1 MQMNIYDQINREI
14 GAHGDQWDSMHD
26 GYFSDAAVAS
36 PFIATITKYLSESD
50 IDAVVDLGGGTGF
63 ILRELIAKGLTK
75 NIIPVNMDCSSTQL
89 NAMGRSGIC
98 CINRLISEFNRSD
111 LFPFGERFFFIM
123 RSVLHYFGK
132 DGLIPVLQHI
142 RNQAQTGEMFIHQT
156 ACFEN
161 RADAQCLNALYR
173 EMGTPKWYPLVNELR
188 DKMAK
193 ANWKIMDMFTA
204 PPLKLLSAELG
215 QRYGLDAQALMK
227 IRGTLLDE
235 FGSSR
240 NVFQPTS
247 DGFAVYLHYYICVAR
262 AAR

>member
-26 GYFSDAAVAS
+26 GYFSDVAVAR

-50 IDAVVDLGGGTGF
+50 SEVVVDLGGGTGF
-63 ILRELIAKGLTK
+63 ILRELVAKSLTK
-75 NIIPVNMDCSSTQL
+75 KIVPVNMDCSSTQL
-89 NAMGRSGIC
+89 NAMAGSCIC
-98 CINRLISEFNRSD
+98 CLNRLISEFNRSD
-111 LFPFGERFFFIM
+111 LSPFGRRFFFIM

-142 RNQAQTGEMFIHQT
+142 RDQAQTGEMFIHQT

-161 RADAQCLNALYR
+161 RADAQWINALYR
-173 EMGTPKWYPLVNELR
+173 EMGTPKWYPLADELH

-193 ANWKIMDMFTA
+193 ANWKNVDMFPA

-215 QRYGLDAQALMK
+215 QRYGLDAQTLMK
-227 IRGTLLDE
+227 IRSTLFDE

-247 DGFAVYLHYYICVAR
+247 DGFTAYLHYYIFVVR
-262 AAR
+262 AA